1 MAIPITA
8 LVMASVLTSVINKY
22 KSPNNRVQR
31 TRHKVSGPLTRDVQR
46 PGKYEFLR

>member
-22 KSPNNRVQR
+22 KSPNNALLR
-31 TRHKVSGPLTRDVQR
+31 TSHKVRRPENADV
-46 PGKYEFLR
+46 LRR